1 MDPPA
6 LLVVTMDPDRRE
18 ALAAPL
24 VAAGHHVVHAASGM
38 EAAGALAVPG
48 LGGVVVDLSLPGLD
62 RVALGK
68 SLTPAAALPP
78 DSLDEA
84 ERRHIALTLNHTRGN
99 KRQAA
104 LLLGISR
111 STLLHKIRRY
121 GLEAMATRGRARG

>member
-1 MDPPA
+1 MESA
-6 LLVVTMDPDRRE
+6 AVLVVTMDPVRRE

-24 VAAGHHVVHAASGM
+24 AAAGHHVVHAATGA
-38 EAAGALAVPG
+38 EAAQALSVPG
-48 LGGVVVDLSLPGLD
+48 LAGVLVDLELPGLD
-62 RVALGK
+62 RAALGK

-84 ERRHIALTLNHTRGN
+84 ERRHIALTLSHTRGN

-121 GLEAMATRGRARG
+121 GLEAMATRRRARG

>member
-62 RVALGK
+62 RVALYCCG
-68 SLTPAAALPP
+68 SCRA
-78 DSLDEA
+78 
-84 ERRHIALTLNHTRGN
+84 TLY
-99 KRQAA
+99 
-104 LLLGISR
+104 S
-111 STLLHKIRRY
+111 S
-121 GLEAMATRGRARG
+121 